1 MMRQA
6 RTVVMVGVFLM
17 ILLWAGLAD
26 EQTQAWAEDETIQPG
41 ATVPIPEMVV
51 NEIPMPLHNELAVAW
66 GISLTYKTKG
76 IDPLD
81 NNLVV
86 QSKSSAGETV
96 EIGPEQWVQISRKTF
111 VLDQAFL
118 PNAVEVT
125 GVSATQPISW
135 QGADG
140 VWAVNA
146 SNTGVTLIG
155 AKQVITTDLTMSKV
169 YTNPLTAATTFTF
182 TMRATTKVGAEWG
195 DVYPTQFTIYNGCPG
210 ASWPQRLSSK
220 DRFAFTLPS
229 TAGVTY
235 GQATWDI
242 RHAPDTGVV
251 LTSGTI
257 RVPLCKT
264 LPFPLA
270 NDFVYLPNI
279 QR

>member
-1 MMRQA
+1 MRQV
-6 RTVVMVGVFLM
+6 RNILGIGVFLM
-17 ILLWAGLAD
+17 ILIWAGLAD
-26 EQTQAWAEDETIQPG
+26 GQTQAWAEDAAVQPG
-41 ATVPIPEMVV
+41 ATVPIPEMVA
-51 NEIPMPLHNELAVAW
+51 NEIALPLHDELAVAW

-86 QSKSSAGETV
+86 QSKNSAGETV
-96 EIGPEQWVQISRKTF
+96 QIGPEKWVQISRKTF
-111 VLDQAFL
+111 TLDQSFL
-118 PNAVEVT
+118 PDAVEVT
-125 GVSATQPISW
+125 NVSATQPISW
-135 QGADG
+135 EGADG

-146 SNTGVTLIG
+146 SNSGVTLIG
-155 AKQVITTDLTMSKV
+155 AKLVITTDLTMSKV

-182 TMRATTKVGAEWG
+182 TMRATPQVGAAWG

-210 ASWPQRLSSK
+210 ASWPQRLSGK

-229 TAGVTY
+229 TAGIAY

-242 RHAPDTGVV
+242 RHSPDTGVI

-257 RVPLCKT
+257 RSPICKV

-270 NDFVYLPNI
+270 NDLVYLPNI